1 MSTIINYTNTI
12 HLTIDDNGKYESITL
27 LDKLYENMIT
37 IPIELAKNVI
47 NMMNIKIVN
56 FVADYDTCYISV
68 EKDCDNITITNLID
82 STKIELLY
90 SEYKFDFDHLLQ
102 IL

>member
-27 LDKLYENMIT
+27 LDKMYEKMIT
-37 IPIELAKNVI
+37 IPVEVIKNVFGLL
-47 NMMNIKIVN
+47 NLPKVN
-56 FVADYDTCYISV
+56 FVADSDTCYISV
-68 EKDCDNITITNLID
+68 EKFDDTIIIINLID
-82 STKIELLY
+82 STKIEILY
-90 SEYKFDFDHLLQ
+90 SEYKSDFEHLLQ